1 MNSTTISIVV
11 VGLLIGGV
19 ILYARPNTST
29 TVAQNTTQAEP
40 TTNVTTQ
47 EVTLQSD
54 TANDATP
61 PPPDTAVAAEA
72 HVAPKA
78 ALAKPTA
85 LLAKQQ
91 VVEIMAKGG
100 YTPKV
105 SQAKADIPTIL
116 RMKTQ
121 STYDC
126 TSSINIP
133 TLNIRKILPP
143 DGVTDIP
150 LPPQKLGTSLTV
162 LCGMGMYNTVINFN

>member
-11 VGLLIGGV
+11 VGLFIGGV
-19 ILYARPNTST
+19 ILYTRPHTST
-29 TVAQNTTQAEP
+29 TVAQNTSQALP
-40 TTNVTTQ
+40 TSNVST
-47 EVTLQSD
+47 EDPPLPSD
-54 TANDATP
+54 NLNDANP
-61 PPPDTAVAAEA
+61 PPPDTALTAVA
-72 HVAPKA
+72 HVASGA
-78 ALAKPTA
+78 APVKQTA
-85 LLAKQQ
+85 PVVKQQ

-150 LPPQKLGTSLTV
+150 LPPQKLGTSLTL